1 MSSSAI
7 SFVKFKKAIN
17 KIWHFAKITNPLS
30 VFNASN
36 FYRSFISYFAK
47 LLAVFVALCFAYYVF
62 YDIGGYFYR
71 FLGNSVYIKVLSI
84 EEVKDKSIKDIF
96 SALPK
101 AHDEKFKAKLDFD
114 LIKNIGKVKLDKYDA
129 ILIMHNDGI
138 KYDEI
143 LDAKYIRPIINARQS
158 EICKGYLCE
167 EFYYDSATKNCYI
180 DKNDKQ
186 KIILI
191 RPAGKSED
199 FNIIRDYIKGHCF
212 K

>member
-1 MSSSAI
+1 MSGSAV
-7 SFVKFKKAIN
+7 SFVKFKKAIG
-17 KIWHFAKITNPLS
+17 KVWHFVKITNPFS

-47 LLAVFVALCFAYYVF
+47 LLAMFVALCFAYYIF

-71 FLGNSVYIKVLSI
+71 FLGNSVYIKVLSTG
-84 EEVKDKSIKDIF
+84 EMKDRSIKEIF

-101 AHDEKFKAKLDFD
+101 AHDEKFKAKLDFG
-114 LIKNIGKVKLDKYDA
+114 LISNMNKIKLDKYDA
-129 ILIMHNDGI
+129 VLIIHNDGI

-158 EICKGYLCE
+158 NTCKGYLCE
-167 EFYYDSATKNCYI
+167 EFYYDSETKNCYI
-180 DKNDKQ
+180 NNNDKQ
-186 KIILI
+186 RVILV
-191 RPAGKSED
+191 RPSSKSED
-199 FNIIRDYIKGHCF
+199 FNVIRDYIQGHCF